1 MGNVVRRKQGDGN
14 SEQVLPSVLLWKDP
28 SLLILIVLEVKLA
41 GLDLGRYEPC
51 LARVNTETKHIKR
64 SKADALVNDAPLF
77 LTLPGDGLC
86 ISFRSIPR
94 RQQTLGSKIP
104 SIPRT
109 LRLFK
114 YRPPDITM
122 HCRTRMQWR
131 GFCCGE
137 EPLDLTWRPFHSS
150 SQVLKRKIPRRLS
163 CRSKRKK
170 GNPCFGAAP

>member
-1 MGNVVRRKQGDGN
+1 M
-14 SEQVLPSVLLWKDP
+14 
-28 SLLILIVLEVKLA
+28 
-41 GLDLGRYEPC
+41 GRYEPC
-51 LARVNTETKHIKR
+51 LARVNTETRHIKR

-163 CRSKRKK
+163 CRSKRKRATHVSGLPHDGQFLVRRWGQQK
-170 GNPCFGAAP
+170 GLLQTPMRITLNVRLLPQRWCRAW